1 MLKSLFNRLSKQS
14 LTTFIPPKPM
24 KINLPVS
31 DGTGPTPT
39 LSYKPSSVR
48 TGLLAL
54 KKGMTSIWDEYGTF
68 TPVTVLQLEQVQVL
82 KSYYNPQSKHYKV
95 QVCAVDAKRSSRVLR
110 NQFLKYRIKPKRYIR
125 EFRVSEDSCLPS
137 GLPLKASHFVPGQF
151 IDVRSKS
158 VGKGFQ
164 GVMKRHGFKGGRAT
178 HGNSLSH
185 RSLGS
190 TGGCQDP
197 GKVWKG
203 KKMPGQMG
211 NKYVTVQSLKVVKVD
226 CKYGLVYVKGAV
238 PGKLWG

>member
-1 MLKSLFNRLSKQS
+1 MFKQFIRQFASLSTKQ
-14 LTTFIPPKPM
+14 IQKPL
-24 KINLPVS
+24 LPVS
-31 DGTGPTPT
+31 DGTGPTPQPT
-39 LSYKPSSVR
+39 YKSTSVR
-48 TGLLAL
+48 TGVLAL
-54 KKGMTSIWDEYGTF
+54 KKGMTSIWDSYGQLI
-68 TPVTVLQLEQVQVL
+68 PVTVLQLSQVQVL
-82 KSYYNPQSKHYKV
+82 KSTFNHQSSTFKV
-95 QVCAVDAKRSSRVLR
+95 HICAVDAKRSSRPNR

-125 EFRVSEDSCLPS
+125 EFRVSQDACLPS
-137 GLPLKASHFVPGQF
+137 GLPIKASHFVPGQY
-151 IDVRSKS
+151 IDVRAKT

-211 NKYVTVQSLKVVKVD
+211 NVYRTVQSLKVVKVD
-226 CKYGLVYVKGAV
+226 TEYDLVYVKGAV
-238 PGKLWG
+238 PGKIEILRV